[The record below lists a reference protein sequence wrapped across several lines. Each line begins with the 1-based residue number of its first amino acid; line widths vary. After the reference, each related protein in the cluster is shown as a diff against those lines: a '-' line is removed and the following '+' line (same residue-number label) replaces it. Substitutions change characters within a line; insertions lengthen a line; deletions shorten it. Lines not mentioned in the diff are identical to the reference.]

1 MLSLDSPKWKEF
13 RTAYGSAERI
23 PALVRAIAEEKEV
36 SYSRDLAEMRR
47 NPSPWEEVYNHLCH
61 QYSICLATYAAFP
74 HLVSIAEQGN
84 LGKQLEALTLSGAI
98 CAFGEMGEEDTVT
111 EELLEPFETAMKKM
125 KQMSL
130 DIVRRAV
137 AEKRLE
143 NYPLPYLLQSVL
155 AIRFGK
161 HVVVQSLDHLVDKDC
176 ELEGECPEC
185 GSYMIIEVRDV
196 PATKPVDEK
205 GRPDVKRRI
214 PGVVDQAAHALEL
227 EEGQRLIADTSE
239 YSWKADDV
247 VAIGAALALA
257 FDDKSLSTRIF
268 NLHSKITCPAC
279 KHQFRITEGILEI

>member
-137 AEKRLE
+137 DEKRLE
-143 NYPLPYLLQSVL
+143 NYP
-155 AIRFGK
+155 
-161 HVVVQSLDHLVDKDC
+161 
-176 ELEGECPEC
+176 
-185 GSYMIIEVRDV
+185 
-196 PATKPVDEK
+196 
-205 GRPDVKRRI
+205 
-214 PGVVDQAAHALEL
+214 
-227 EEGQRLIADTSE
+227 
-239 YSWKADDV
+239 
-247 VAIGAALALA
+247 
-257 FDDKSLSTRIF
+257 
-268 NLHSKITCPAC
+268 
-279 KHQFRITEGILEI
+279 